1 MVYICSKYVV
11 YMASKHHQRKFNS
24 TPQPDFLD
32 ESNPH
37 QRNRSSL
44 SLKTTD
50 SLLVNLQHKNR
61 EELPVKCKKSN
72 VIEEPKEEQIEFS
85 VPPPTMS

>member
-1 MVYICSKYVV
+1 MVYICSKLISVV
-11 YMASKHHQRKFNS
+11 
-24 TPQPDFLD
+24 
-32 ESNPH
+32 
-37 QRNRSSL
+37 
-44 SLKTTD
+44 